1 MSLLVLMYRPVHVR
15 VRVRVCVCVE
25 LVVRWHRSSSLECC
39 KRDWV
44 NDDDVWREEL
54 WAAAA
59 AAGPVQ
65 GLALQVDQLHQGL
78 SETLVYAP
86 QRTSLLLPVCLS
98 LCLSICLCVCI

>member
-44 NDDDVWREEL
+44 NDDDV
-54 WAAAA
+54 
-59 AAGPVQ
+59 
-65 GLALQVDQLHQGL
+65 
-78 SETLVYAP
+78 
-86 QRTSLLLPVCLS
+86 
-98 LCLSICLCVCI
+98 